1 MSKIP
6 IAVSLRL
13 PLYYEYI
20 SYMATQ
26 GSIWVSSYMIAK
38 ALGLTPST
46 VRQDIKYLGKIDSS
60 YFGYSITRFKMVL
73 EQALGICEGANLALV
88 GVGRLGLALVHYKNF
103 KEKGF
108 IIKALFD
115 KHQDLINTR
124 INNIPVYPPGRIGE
138 IIKKGKISIGII
150 TTPLD
155 AAQSIADL
163 LIDAGIKG
171 IWNFAPINL
180 KTPPHITVENVNL
193 CPSLFSLVYKIK
205 MRKGLT

>member
-6 IAVSLRL
+6 IAVALRL

-20 SYMATQ
+20 SYMETQ
-26 GSIWVSSYMIAK
+26 GGIWVSSHLIAK

-60 YFGYSITRFKMVL
+60 YSGYNITSFRTVL
-73 EQALGICEGANLALV
+73 ERALGISEGANLALV
-88 GVGRLGLALVHYKNF
+88 GVGRLGLALIHYKKF

-115 KHQDLINTR
+115 KRQDLINTR

-138 IIKKGKISIGII
+138 IIKKEKISIGII

-163 LIDAGIKG
+163 LIDADIKG

-180 KTPPHITVENVNL
+180 KTPHHVTVENVNL
-193 CPSLFSLVYKIK
+193 RPSLFSLVYKIK
-205 MRKGLT
+205 MSKGLT